1 MIESASDVGTLLG
14 SAPGLDILVTSRVPL
29 AIAGEHV
36 YQVQPLGLPA
46 EPGVP
51 TAHDISA
58 NEAVALFVERAI
70 AARSDF
76 SLSDANAPAVAAICR
91 RLDGLPLAIEL
102 AAARIGLFSAGQI
115 AARLDHRLAL
125 LTASRRDLPGRQR
138 TLRGAIDWSYDLLT
152 APEQTFFRRFS
163 AFSSGADFDAIQ
175 SVIDP
180 QGSLGTDAEGLASA
194 LVDQSLLRLTLTPE
208 GNRLAMLE
216 TIREYAAEQLAASP
230 ADESETRLR
239 HAEYYVDLAE
249 ASWDVLTNT
258 RREELLDRLDG
269 ELPNFR
275 AAIAWSLEA
284 QHVHAGLR
292 IAAALRDFWVVRN
305 HMIEGRHLIAD
316 LLAASASEGAT
327 SIRFRALTTSGMLA
341 SMHGD
346 YAAAGEL
353 LEDAVAM
360 AGADDDQS
368 QLAMAKTGLG
378 YAVVGQQPRSARE
391 DFEDAI
397 AISRSLGENRT
408 LFAALGGLALACIR
422 LGDLGVARQA
432 VLEAITLGEAIGEQ
446 YGNAMNLLSLG
457 LIEAREGDQDS
468 ADRRLADDIAQLHT
482 AGGHSGLSVALDVVA
497 TLAIERGQP
506 ARGVRLAAAAER
518 LRREVGGGPST
529 AIILLEE
536 PLDLARRTM
545 APADFE
551 LALAAGRAMTTDE
564 AVTLGLETSRSGH
577 FGAF

>member
-1 MIESASDVGTLLG
+1 M
-14 SAPGLDILVTSRVPL
+14 
-29 AIAGEHV
+29 
-36 YQVQPLGLPA
+36 
-46 EPGVP
+46 
-51 TAHDISA
+51 
-58 NEAVALFVERAI
+58 
-70 AARSDF
+70 
-76 SLSDANAPAVAAICR
+76 C
-91 RLDGLPLAIEL
+91 
-102 AAARIGLFSAGQI
+102 
-115 AARLDHRLAL
+115 
-125 LTASRRDLPGRQR
+125 
-138 TLRGAIDWSYDLLT
+138 
-152 APEQTFFRRFS
+152 
-163 AFSSGADFDAIQ
+163 SGADFDAIQ

-194 LVDQSLLRLTLTPE
+194 LVDQSLLRLTLTPA

-230 ADESETRLR
+230 ADESETRIR

-284 QHVHAGLR
+284 QHPHAGLR

-346 YAAAGEL
+346 YGVAAEL
-353 LEDAVAM
+353 LEAAVEM
-360 AGADDDQS
+360 ATGANNQR

-378 YAVVGQQPRSARE
+378 YAVVGPRPSSARE

-397 AISRSLGENRT
+397 AIARTLGDQRT

-422 LGDLGVARQA
+422 LGDLGVARHA
-432 VLEAITLGEAIGEQ
+432 VLEAIALGEGSGEQ
-446 YGNAMNLLSLG
+446 YGNAMNLAALG
-457 LIEAREGDQDS
+457 LIEARAGNPEPAGRQ
-468 ADRRLADDIAQLHT
+468 LAESIRQLHT
-482 AGGHSGLSVALDVVA
+482 AGGHSGLSVALDVLA
-497 TLAIERGQP
+497 TLSIEQGQP
-506 ARGVRLAAAAER
+506 APGVRLAAAADR
-518 LRREVGGGPST
+518 LRREMGGGPST

-545 APADFE
+545 IPADFE
-551 LALAAGRAMTTDE
+551 LALAAGQGLTTEE
-564 AVTLGLETSRSGH
+564 AVTLALEIAENGI
-577 FGAF
+577 A